1 MQRVPVKYSLLISH
15 AWMPIQIW
23 HQFINTGTTNPWL
36 TDSFFQIIN
45 SLIESF
51 GLKLTYLGCKRW
63 ILYVLLFYLQYR
75 PVQTDATRNR
85 CSKHR
90 WSWLLT
96 SIPESRNTN
105 TGKQIWMSRN
115 SQSIKIGKSD
125 LIDIDCIDQMVEIDD
140 TLVSFIDLSW
150 FLPISS
156 IFIGRYICPS
166 VHPKMKTDFMQTV
179 NLSTAELQLRVEG
192 SNNYITFKKIWKIL
206 SFLQNQV

>member
-1 MQRVPVKYSLLISH
+1 MNSHAIQLRNFFQLCSFPKFDVNVFWDINPFKDFQSDQMQRSSRKIFTTHFACMNADSNLTPV
-15 AWMPIQIW
+15 
-23 HQFINTGTTNPWL
+23 TGTTNPGL
-36 TDSFFQIIN
+36 TDSFFQIVN

-51 GLKLTYLGCKRW
+51 GLKLTCLGCKRW

-115 SQSIKIGKSD
+115 SQSIKIG
-125 LIDIDCIDQMVEIDD
+125 IDKN
-140 TLVSFIDLSW
+140 
-150 FLPISS
+150 
-156 IFIGRYICPS
+156 R
-166 VHPKMKTDFMQTV
+166 
-179 NLSTAELQLRVEG
+179 
-192 SNNYITFKKIWKIL
+192 
-206 SFLQNQV
+206 